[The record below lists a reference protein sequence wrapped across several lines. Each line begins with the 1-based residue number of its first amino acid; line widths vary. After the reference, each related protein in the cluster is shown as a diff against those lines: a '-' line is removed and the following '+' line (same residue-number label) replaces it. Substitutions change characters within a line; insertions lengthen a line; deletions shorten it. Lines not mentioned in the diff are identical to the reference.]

1 MVNKLLWKP
10 SNTSTLLTDYI
21 KFLKKNNLHY
31 YQNYSNLHNWS
42 IEKKE
47 IFWKSIWDF
56 TNIVGEYNDPVIIN
70 ENDFINSKF
79 FVNSK
84 LNYAKNIIKK
94 NNHDSAIVFYSEQ
107 NHYRKIS
114 WSDLKI
120 NVNKFANYLKKQ
132 GIKKGDR
139 IGAVLPNIP
148 EAVIAFLG
156 SAKIGAIWSSCS
168 ADFGADAIID
178 RFEQIKPKILIVA
191 DYYYYNNKKIDTLA
205 KVKELKNSI
214 SSIKK
219 IIIIPY
225 EAIYLKYETNF
236 DYENWL
242 SIISDND
249 ELFED
254 EIFEFNT
261 PLYILYSSG
270 TTGQPK
276 CIVHGAGGSL
286 LQHKKEHQLHCNMTP
301 NSKVFYFTTCGW
313 MMWNWLVSCLAS
325 ESTILLY
332 DGSPFFPETDF
343 LFNIIEKEKITHF
356 GTGAKYLDALKQE
369 KLSINDKFNLEFLK
383 TILSTGSPLSPESF
397 EYIYSHI
404 KKNLHLASICGGT
417 DIVSCFIA
425 GNPNAPVY
433 SGEIQSRCLGMDVE
447 IFDPSGKKI
456 NEQKG
461 ELVCLSTFVSKPI
474 YFWKDIDNKEFKKT
488 YFSKYPDTWYQG
500 DYVEVTKRDGFIVHG
515 RSDATLNSG
524 GVRIGT
530 AELYRVVEKIEN
542 INECVAVE
550 QRFENDTRIILFIKL
565 KKFSKLNTAFI
576 ELIKNKIRHSLS
588 PKHIPSKILQVSDIP
603 KTKSGKIVELTIK
616 KLIHNE
622 KIVNLNSLVNPESL
636 NEFKNRKEL
645 EN

>member
-1 MVNKLLWKP
+1 MANKLLWKP
-10 SNTSTLLTDYI
+10 TDSNTLLTDYI
-21 KFLKKNNLHY
+21 NFLNKNNLHNF
-31 YQNYSNLHNWS
+31 QNYSNLHNWS

-56 TNIVGEYNDPVIIN
+56 TNIIGEYNDPVIIN
-70 ENDFINSKF
+70 EHDFVNSKF

-84 LNYAKNIIKK
+84 LNYTQNIIKK
-94 NNHDSAIVFYSEQ
+94 NNHESAIVFYSEQ
-107 NHYRKIS
+107 NHFRKIS
-114 WSDLKI
+114 WSELKI

-132 GIKKGDR
+132 EIKKGDR

-148 EAVIAFLG
+148 ETVIAFLS

-168 ADFGADAIID
+168 ADFGAEAIID
-178 RFEQIKPKILIVA
+178 RFEQIEPKILIIT
-191 DYYYYNNKKIDTLA
+191 DYYFYNNKKINILT
-205 KVKELKNSI
+205 KVKELKKSI
-214 SSIKK
+214 PSIKK

-225 EAIYLKYETNF
+225 EGIYIKYEANF

-242 SIISDND
+242 SIISDYD

-270 TTGQPK
+270 TTGKPK

-301 NSKVFYFTTCGW
+301 NSKIFYFTTCGW

-325 ESTILLY
+325 ESTIYLY
-332 DGSPFFPETDF
+332 DGSPFFPEKDF
-343 LFNIIEKEKITHF
+343 LFKIIEKEKITHF
-356 GTGAKYLDALKQE
+356 GTGAKYLDALRQE
-369 KLSINDKFNLEFLK
+369 KLTINNKFNLEFLK

-397 EYIYSHI
+397 EYIYNYI

-417 DIVSCFIA
+417 DIVSLFIG

-447 IFDPSGKKI
+447 IFDQSGKKI

-474 YFWKDIDNKEFKKT
+474 YFWKDIDNKKFKKT
-488 YFSKYPDTWYQG
+488 YFSKYPNTWHQG
-500 DYVEVTKRDGFIVHG
+500 DYAEITNKDGFIVHG

-524 GVRIGT
+524 GIRIGT
-530 AELYRVVEKIEN
+530 AELYRVVEKIKN

-550 QRFENDTRIILFIKL
+550 QRFKNDTRIILFIKL
-565 KKFSKLNTAFI
+565 NEYSKFNITLR
-576 ELIKNKIRHSLS
+576 ELIKNKIKNSLS
-588 PKHIPSKILQVSDIP
+588 PKHVPSKILQVSDIP

-616 KLIHNE
+616 KIIHNE
-622 KIVNLNSLVNPESL
+622 KIVNLNSLMNPESL
-636 NEFKNRKEL
+636 NEFRNRIEL

>member
-1 MVNKLLWKP
+1 
-10 SNTSTLLTDYI
+10 
-21 KFLKKNNLHY
+21 
-31 YQNYSNLHNWS
+31 
-42 IEKKE
+42 
-47 IFWKSIWDF
+47 
-56 TNIVGEYNDPVIIN
+56 
-70 ENDFINSKF
+70 
-79 FVNSK
+79 
-84 LNYAKNIIKK
+84 
-94 NNHDSAIVFYSEQ
+94 
-107 NHYRKIS
+107 
-114 WSDLKI
+114 
-120 NVNKFANYLKKQ
+120 
-132 GIKKGDR
+132 
-139 IGAVLPNIP
+139 
-148 EAVIAFLG
+148 
-156 SAKIGAIWSSCS
+156 
-168 ADFGADAIID
+168 
-178 RFEQIKPKILIVA
+178 
-191 DYYYYNNKKIDTLA
+191 
-205 KVKELKNSI
+205 
-214 SSIKK
+214 
-219 IIIIPY
+219 
-225 EAIYLKYETNF
+225 
-236 DYENWL
+236 
-242 SIISDND
+242 
-249 ELFED
+249 
-254 EIFEFNT
+254 
-261 PLYILYSSG
+261 
-270 TTGQPK
+270 
-276 CIVHGAGGSL
+276 L